1 LNEAAATAEQRATF
15 QQAVSRYNFGVAARM
30 LLIGESRFDAT
41 SDFKGLRVAEIS
53 HTTTF
58 ALSASERPPRRNG
71 KTDASGLRKTPMLP
85 VGHIILLNII
95 TVGPTAPI
103 ENLPSAITPSMMP
116 SELPALQEP
125 SMPRQRLRSMPNM

>member
-1 LNEAAATAEQRATF
+1 VISMAYVWRKYHIRQPL
-15 QQAVSRYNFGVAARM
+15 RYV
-30 LLIGESRFDAT
+30 
-41 SDFKGLRVAEIS
+41 
-53 HTTTF
+53 HQ
-58 ALSASERPPRRNG
+58 ERSPRRNG

-116 SELPALQEP
+116 SELPALQQP
-125 SMPRQRLRSMPNM
+125 AMPRQRLCSMVRFLRRRACSQGQALTVGALQKPLLH